1 MIGHALMTSRWRPL
15 PWQAIGLDR
24 AAVELTDFAA
34 VDRRFQADLPDA
46 VIHCAAMSRSPDCQ
60 RDPARARLCN
70 VEVTRHLA
78 GLFAGK
84 PMIFLSTDLVF
95 DGLSAPYREDASLNP
110 LSVYGETKAEAEA
123 VVGVDPMH
131 LIVRTSLNHGISPT
145 GDRGF
150 NEELGR
156 AWAAGRRLSLF
167 IDEFRMPIGAE
178 VTARAVWELLDRRV
192 AGIVHVAGSQ
202 RLSRWEIGRLVAGTD
217 VRRLELI
224 EAGSLRDYRGAAR
237 APDTSMDLS
246 RAGGLLGFRL
256 PGYAEWLGRA

>member
-1 MIGHALMTSRWRPL
+1 MTSRWRPAD
-15 PWQAIGLDR
+15 WEAIRLDR
-24 AAVELTDFAA
+24 AALELTDFAA
-34 VDRRFQADLPDA
+34 VDRRFHAEYPDG

-60 RDPARARLCN
+60 REPERARLCN

-78 GLFAGK
+78 ALFAGK

-95 DGLSAPYREDASLNP
+95 DGLAAPYREDARLNP

-123 VVGVDPMH
+123 IVGADPAH
-131 LIVRTSLNHGISPT
+131 LVVRTSLNHGISPT

-150 NEELGR
+150 NEELER
-156 AWAAGRRLSLF
+156 AWVAGRRLSLF
-167 IDEFRMPIGAE
+167 TDEYRMPLGAE
-178 VTARAVWELLDRRV
+178 VTARALWELLDRRV
-192 AGIVHVAGSQ
+192 TGIVHVAGSD
-202 RLSRWEIGRLVAGTD
+202 RLSRWEIGKLVAGSD
-217 VRRLELI
+217 ERRLALI

-246 RAGGLLGFRL
+246 RAGQVLRFRL